1 MSRSGPRV
9 AWVIGARFEAEAE
22 TGAAGPIGQFR
33 RDLGD
38 ENLALMSP
46 GRFDEAMIRSYLR
59 ARPDPRDYPD
69 AQVGLIAAFTKGL
82 PLAVSLTAPLLDQ
95 GQRVEDACRQMGDG
109 RPSSVIADLARS
121 YLAHAEKQAERQT
134 QPGAD
139 PARDDVTKILGLALA
154 FGDLRDDPEML
165 AALWDAEDPLPEL
178 TSLARRHDFVLPASK
193 ALHDDVR
200 DTLRV
205 DLLDPYQRR
214 KTRRI
219 NEWALALLRV
229 RLGRMRDRWPGLDD
243 QITHASYTGALLAAL
258 WHTFW
263 LDNQNGLD
271 LLARVLPVL
280 AVADP
285 AAGSAAVSAAAQFAG
300 TFYPDQRRDLEMLA
314 AYFAASR
321 GCARRGPL
329 VRARRGQGERVHAV
343 PDCRDGS
350 HRIVRPGPAR

>member
-121 YLAHAEKQAERQT
+121 YLAHAENRQSGKPSREPT
-134 QPGAD
+134 RHA
-139 PARDDVTKILGLALA
+139 T
-154 FGDLRDDPEML
+154 
-165 AALWDAEDPLPEL
+165 
-178 TSLARRHDFVLPASK
+178 TSRRSSGWPSRSGTCAT
-193 ALHDDVR
+193 
-200 DTLRV
+200 TLKCSPRSGT
-205 DLLDPYQRR
+205 P
-214 KTRRI
+214 KT
-219 NEWALALLRV
+219 
-229 RLGRMRDRWPGLDD
+229 PFP
-243 QITHASYTGALLAAL
+243 S
-258 WHTFW
+258 
-263 LDNQNGLD
+263 
-271 LLARVLPVL
+271 
-280 AVADP
+280 
-285 AAGSAAVSAAAQFAG
+285 
-300 TFYPDQRRDLEMLA
+300 
-314 AYFAASR
+314 
-321 GCARRGPL
+321 
-329 VRARRGQGERVHAV
+329 
-343 PDCRDGS
+343 
-350 HRIVRPGPAR
+350 

>member
-229 RLGRMRDRWPGLDD
+229 RLGRMRDRWPGL
-243 QITHASYTGALLAAL
+243 ASYTGALLAAL